1 MLSHKFLD
9 LGQGGVLFY
18 SFLKIYFLYDRG
30 AEVIV
35 DIIMIVVAFVLGFL
49 LKQIGLPPLLGFL
62 AAGFVLNAFGIQ
74 GGANIQDLADAGI
87 LLLLFS
93 IGLKIRIKSLLKPEI
108 WAVASI
114 HMIVT
119 VAFLGSFIYLLSY
132 TALSVFAGIDW
143 QIALLI
149 AFALSFSSTVFT
161 VKVME
166 EKGEMNSKHGR
177 LAIGILIL
185 QDFFAVIF
193 LTLSSGKIP
202 SPWAVCL
209 IGLLVVRK
217 PLLALMTRSGHGELL
232 ILLGLLIPI
241 AGANLFELV
250 GLKPDLG
257 ALLIGMLLAGHPKT
271 SELAKAILS
280 FKDFLLVG
288 FFLTIGLSGLPSLST
303 LGVSML
309 LVLAVP
315 VKMALFYLLLTRFKL
330 RARTATLASLS
341 LATYSEFGLIVG
353 ALGASKGWLNSE
365 WLVIFAIS
373 LSLTLILAS
382 PLNSASHAIYVR
394 LHAVLRRFETRERLP
409 DDQIV
414 SVGDVDGMV
423 FGMGRI
429 GAAAYESL
437 SKRYGRRVIGVDY
450 DLERVQQQTATGL
463 NVIQGDA
470 ADYDFWERIQI
481 QGKEIKFVM
490 LAMPNFEA
498 NLYAAK
504 RMQTENP
511 QIAIAAIVP
520 FDDQIEVLKEAGVT
534 MVFNINKKAGTGFAD
549 HVCEQMGKKQT
560 PELAAL

>member
-1 MLSHKFLD
+1 M
-9 LGQGGVLFY
+9 
-18 SFLKIYFLYDRG
+18 
-30 AEVIV
+30 
-35 DIIMIVVAFVLGFL
+35 DIIMVVVAFVLGFL
-49 LKQIGLPPLLGFL
+49 LKQFGLPPLLGFL

-74 GGANIQDLADAGI
+74 GGDNIHELADAGV
-87 LLLLFS
+87 LLLLFT
-93 IGLKIRIKSLLKPEI
+93 IGLKVRVKSLLKPEI
-108 WAVASI
+108 WAVASL

-177 LAIGILIL
+177 IAIGILIL

-209 IGLLVVRK
+209 IGLLVLRK
-217 PLLALMTRSGHGELL
+217 PILALMTRSGHGELL

-288 FFLTIGLSGLPSLST
+288 FFLTIGLSGLPSLTT

-309 LVLAVP
+309 LVLAIP
-315 VKMALFYLLLTRFKL
+315 VKVALFYLLLTRFKL
-330 RARTATLASLS
+330 RARTATLTSLS

-353 ALGASKGWLNSE
+353 ALGASKGWLDNE
-365 WLVIFAIS
+365 WLVIFALS
-373 LSLTLILAS
+373 LSLTFILSS
-382 PLNSASHAIYVR
+382 PLNKASHAIYSF
-394 LHAVLRRFETRERLP
+394 LHDFLRRFETRERLP

-423 FGMGRI
+423 FGMGRV

-437 SKRYGRRVIGVDY
+437 NKRYGKRVIGVDY
-450 DLERVQQQTATGL
+450 DLERIKEHIETGL

-470 ADYDFWERIQI
+470 TDYDFWERIQV
-481 QGKEIKFVM
+481 QQNEIKLVM

-498 NLYAAK
+498 NLYAAS
-504 RMQTENP
+504 RIRARNFTV
-511 QIAIAAIVP
+511 AIAAIVA
-520 FDDQIEVLKEAGVT
+520 FDDQVEILKEAGVNL
-534 MVFNINKKAGTGFAD
+534 VFNVHKEAGSGFAD
-549 HVCEQMGKKQT
+549 HVCEQMGK
-560 PELAAL
+560 

>member
-1 MLSHKFLD
+1 M
-9 LGQGGVLFY
+9 
-18 SFLKIYFLYDRG
+18 
-30 AEVIV
+30 

-49 LKQIGLPPLLGFL
+49 LKQVGLPPLLGFL

-74 GGANIQDLADAGI
+74 GGGNLHELADAGI
-87 LLLLFS
+87 MLLLFS
-93 IGLKIRIKSLLKPEI
+93 IGLKVRVKSLLKPEI
-108 WAVASI
+108 WAVASV

-119 VAFLGSFIYLLSY
+119 VAFLGTFIYLLSY
-132 TALSVFAGIDW
+132 TALSVFAGVDW

-166 EKGEMNSKHGR
+166 EKGEMNSKHGKI
-177 LAIGILIL
+177 AIGILII
-185 QDFFAVIF
+185 QDFLAVIF

-209 IGLLVVRK
+209 IGLLFLRK
-217 PLLALMTRSGHGELL
+217 PILALMTRSGHGELL

-288 FFLTIGLSGLPSLST
+288 FFLTIGLSGLPSLAT

-309 LVLAVP
+309 LVLAIP
-315 VKMALFYLLLTRFKL
+315 VKVALFYLLLTRFKL
-330 RARTATLASLS
+330 RARTATLSSIS
-341 LATYSEFGLIVG
+341 LATYSEFGLIIG
-353 ALGASKGWLNSE
+353 ALGASKGWLDNE
-365 WLVIFAIS
+365 WLVIFALS
-373 LSLTLILAS
+373 LSLTFILAS
-382 PLNSASHAIYVR
+382 PLNTASYAIYSR
-394 LHAVLRRFETRERLP
+394 FHDFLRRFETKERLP

-414 SVGDVDGMV
+414 PVGDVDGVV

-429 GAAAYESL
+429 GSAAYESL
-437 SKRYGRRVIGVDY
+437 SKRYGKRVIGVDY
-450 DLERVQQQTATGL
+450 DIERVKEHAATGL
-463 NVIQGDA
+463 NVIQADA
-470 ADYDFWERIQI
+470 TDYDFWERVQI
-481 QGKEIKFVM
+481 QENKIRLVM

-504 RMQTENP
+504 RIQARYPE
-511 QIAIAAIVP
+511 IEIAAIVA
-520 FDDQIEVLKEAGVT
+520 FDDQIEVLESAGVN
-534 MVFNINKKAGTGFAD
+534 MVFNVHKEAGTGFAD
-549 HVCEQMGKKQT
+549 HVCEQLGKKEIEGAQS
-560 PELAAL
+560 L